1 VPALSFLTVCGAVDP
16 QAASETTVTKPA
28 INVAS
33 VERGKRIQSSID
45 LQPSLREPA
54 LLLVA
59 QSDNAMAVTY
69 AAPAWEGVHE

>member
-1 VPALSFLTVCGAVDP
+1 VPALSFLAVCGAVDP

-59 QSDNAMAVTY
+59 QSDN
-69 AAPAWEGVHE
+69 E

>member
-1 VPALSFLTVCGAVDP
+1 
-16 QAASETTVTKPA
+16 
-28 INVAS
+28 